1 MKARNFIF
9 TALIGFSLLSGITAC
24 KSQADKDKE
33 LKSKIEATA
42 PGVTVSVDNGVVTL
56 SGTVNDDDAKKNLE
70 ETVKKVDGVKS
81 VTNNL
86 EVPPPPVINPDQML
100 IDAMNAI
107 GKDYPKVK
115 FDVVN
120 GEITLTG
127 EITRDELP
135 KLMQKV
141 QESKPKK
148 VNNNLVVK

>member
-1 MKARNFIF
+1 MKARIIILS
-9 TALIGFSLLSGITAC
+9 AAIGLSLMTGFTAC
-24 KSQADKDKE
+24 KSQEDKDKE
-33 LKSKIEATA
+33 LKAKIEAAA
-42 PGVTVSVDNGVVTL
+42 PGVTVSVDKGVVTL
-56 SGTVNDDDAKKNLE
+56 SGTVNDNDAKKNME

-86 EVPPPPVINPDQML
+86 DVPPPPVINPDQML
-100 IDAMNAI
+100 IDAMNTI
-107 GKDYPKVK
+107 NKDFPKVK
-115 FDVVN
+115 FEVVN

-135 KLMQKV
+135 KLMQRV

>member
-1 MKARNFIF
+1 MKARNFIL
-9 TALIGFSLLSGITAC
+9 TAALGLSLLTGFAAC
-24 KSQADKDKE
+24 KSQAEKDKE
-33 LKSKIEATA
+33 LKAKIEATA
-42 PGVTVSVDNGVVTL
+42 PGVSVSVDNGVVTL
-56 SGTVNDDDAKKNLE
+56 SGTVNDDDAKKNME

-107 GKDYPKVK
+107 NKDYPKVK
-115 FDVVN
+115 FDVAN